1 MDIPAVLAD
10 RARGLDGSSV
20 WFSATFFL
28 SLDRTTINYY
38 LVNLSVADLLISAW
52 CPWTS
57 LTHQVLAPTSH
68 YILPPIFCKLDVFYR
83 VLCIVASVLTLSA
96 ISFDR

>member
-1 MDIPAVLAD
+1 L
-10 RARGLDGSSV
+10 
-20 WFSATFFL
+20 F
-28 SLDRTTINYY
+28 RTTINYY

-96 ISFDR
+96 ISFDRSVSISVARWPFPLALSSTVVFFNDER

>member
-1 MDIPAVLAD
+1 MFHV
-10 RARGLDGSSV
+10 G
-20 WFSATFFL
+20 
-28 SLDRTTINYY
+28 RTTINYY

-83 VLCIVASVLTLSA
+83 VLCIVASVLTHSA